1 MKPIEL
7 VFLILSAAAG
17 VIVLFMMITLIRK
30 ADREKREHDD
40 ATREKS
46 EP

>member
-7 VFLILSAAAG
+7 AFLILSVAAG
-17 VIVLFMMITLIRK
+17 FVVLFMMITLIRK
-30 ADREKREHDD
+30 AERDKRDDD

>member
-17 VIVLFMMITLIRK
+17 VVVLFMMITLIRK
-30 ADREKREHDD
+30 AEREKRDHDE
-40 ATREKS
+40 ATRDRS

>member
-7 VFLILSAAAG
+7 VFLILSAVAG

-30 ADREKREHDD
+30 AERDKAAHDSEH
-40 ATREKS
+40 
-46 EP
+46 EPPK

>member
-7 VFLILSAAAG
+7 VFLFLSCVAG

-30 ADREKREHDD
+30 AERDKREQE
-40 ATREKS
+40 ATREK
-46 EP
+46 PGP